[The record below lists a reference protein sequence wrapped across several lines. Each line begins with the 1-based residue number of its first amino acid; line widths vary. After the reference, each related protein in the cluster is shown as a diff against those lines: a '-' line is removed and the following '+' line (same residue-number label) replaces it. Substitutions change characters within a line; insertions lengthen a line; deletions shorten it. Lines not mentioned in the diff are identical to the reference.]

1 MANNTISDTTETAIM
16 ALIFQAQLWT
26 NYAQGTA
33 TPLVTPETTISISLN
48 TQANIADTDL
58 MNTTEVAYT
67 GYARQAPLRASS
79 AFTVTGG
86 VVSLVSAITFGASSS
101 AGSTAASFTT
111 GHSGAGA
118 QPVLFGGPISPT
130 IACTS
135 GVTPQLSAITITLD

>member
-16 ALIFQAQLWT
+16 ALIYQAQLWT

-33 TPLVTPETTISISLN
+33 TPLVTPETIISVSLN
-48 TQANIADTDL
+48 TQAAVLDTDV

-67 GYARQAPLRASS
+67 GYSRQSPARASS

-86 VVSLVSAITFGASSS
+86 VVTLAAAITFPQSGS
-101 AGSTAASFTT
+101 AGTTAQSFMT

-130 IACTS
+130 IPCTLN
-135 GVTPQLSAITITLD
+135 VTPQLSALTITLD